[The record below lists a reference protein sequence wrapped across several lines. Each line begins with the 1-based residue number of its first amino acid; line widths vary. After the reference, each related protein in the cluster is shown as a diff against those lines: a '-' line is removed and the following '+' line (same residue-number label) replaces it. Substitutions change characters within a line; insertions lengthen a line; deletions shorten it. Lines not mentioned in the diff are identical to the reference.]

1 MLYFSSQF
9 HFFSFFFLFN
19 LEGGIFLNLVKNST
33 HINFLFFLSFSSSFS
48 PHPHTNVISIVQDQ
62 VCHGQVVSPNLPLI
76 KWKGK
81 KQRRRKNMTPK
92 AFAILCKGCWFERE
106 QNWLKGPKEYQID
119 PILVD
124 EIYYNPMKNKLNY
137 H

>member
-1 MLYFSSQF
+1 
-9 HFFSFFFLFN
+9 
-19 LEGGIFLNLVKNST
+19 
-33 HINFLFFLSFSSSFS
+33 
-48 PHPHTNVISIVQDQ
+48 
-62 VCHGQVVSPNLPLI
+62 
-76 KWKGK
+76 
-81 KQRRRKNMTPK
+81 MTPK

-124 EIYYNPMKNKLNY
+124 EIYYNPIKNKLNY